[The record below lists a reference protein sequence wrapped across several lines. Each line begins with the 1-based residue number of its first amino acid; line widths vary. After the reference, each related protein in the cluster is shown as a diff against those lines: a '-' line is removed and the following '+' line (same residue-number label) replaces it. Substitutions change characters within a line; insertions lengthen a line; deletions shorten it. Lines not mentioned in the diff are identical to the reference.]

1 MHSTPLAHG
10 NDRIYYPGEAEDVA
24 AGRNSV
30 DGGVV
35 LADRTLDDLDALAS
49 ESGTTL
55 PFRACNW
62 PDRPPVGKVEFD
74 ESLW

>member
-10 NDRIYYPGEAEDVA
+10 NDRLYYPGEVEDVA
-24 AGRNSV
+24 AERNLA

-55 PFRACNW
+55 
-62 PDRPPVGKVEFD
+62 
-74 ESLW
+74 SL